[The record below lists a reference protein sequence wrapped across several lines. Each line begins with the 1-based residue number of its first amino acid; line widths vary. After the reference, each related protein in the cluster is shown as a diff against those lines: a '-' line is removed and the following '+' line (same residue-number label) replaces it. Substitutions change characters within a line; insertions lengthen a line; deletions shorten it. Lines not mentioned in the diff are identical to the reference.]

1 MVIISTRAVEVSIQ
15 AVSPELM
22 SVNFTSVG
30 SVGAAASRADAAASA
45 AAAGAAAAAAGAS
58 SAHALTDTALS
69 ISPSREMAMVA
80 LKIFLMCIACNSQLF
95 NSAYVAAVPV
105 SP

>member
-30 SVGAAASRADAAASA
+30 SVGAGAAAAGPAGAALASA
-45 AAAGAAAAAAGAS
+45 AADAVAGAVAS
-58 SAHALTDTALS
+58 SDHDGTGCALNAITSTNAASAVAIARALDN
-69 ISPSREMAMVA
+69 RHC
-80 LKIFLMCIACNSQLF
+80 L
-95 NSAYVAAVPV
+95 AVR
-105 SP
+105 STRIT